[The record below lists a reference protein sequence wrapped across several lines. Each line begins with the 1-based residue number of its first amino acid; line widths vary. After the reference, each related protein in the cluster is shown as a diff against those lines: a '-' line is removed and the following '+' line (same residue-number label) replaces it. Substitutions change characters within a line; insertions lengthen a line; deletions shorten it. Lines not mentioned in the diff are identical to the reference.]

1 MVKRNPGA
9 LIEDSIRREKLK
21 LFLETR
27 TCGGILLDLGCGP
40 RPYFDLYSPYFDK
53 TIGADLPST
62 PFPTR
67 NIDIQCE
74 ATSVPLPDNHIDVIL
89 CTEVLHDIA
98 EPDLFFNEVYRLL
111 KPGGCLFLTSPFVV
125 PIVDGDFDHYRYTKT
140 GLRYRISKSG
150 LLVDEIIPTG
160 DLISSTITLSIKPAL
175 RLFNYLAKKCRFPL
189 LRSAWNPLFFLC
201 VILPQLAYLGVRK
214 SPVRYV
220 LRKAEY
226 GATGYVS
233 IARKPS

>member
-1 MVKRNPGA
+1 MKRNPGA

-21 LFLETR
+21 QFLKAR
-27 TCGGILLDLGCGP
+27 TGRGILLDLGCGP
-40 RPYFDLYSPYFDK
+40 RPYLDLYTEHFDK
-53 TIGADLPST
+53 TIGADLPNT

-74 ATSVPLPDNHIDVIL
+74 ATSVPLPENHIDVIL

-111 KPGGCLFLTSPFVV
+111 KPGGYLFLTSPFVV
-125 PIVDGDFDHYRYTKT
+125 PIVDGAFDHYRYTET

-150 LLVDEIIPTG
+150 LLVDEIMPVG
-160 DLISSTITLSIKPAL
+160 DLISSTLTLSVKPAL
-175 RLFNYLAKKCRFPL
+175 RLFNLLAKKSRLTL
-189 LRSAWNPLFFLC
+189 LRTAWNPLFLLC
-201 VILPQLAYLGVRK
+201 VILPQLAYLSVRK
-214 SPVRYV
+214 SPARSL

-233 IARKPS
+233 IARKPA

>member
-1 MVKRNPGA
+1 MKRNPGA
-9 LIEDSIRREKLK
+9 LIEDSIRTEKLK
-21 LFLETR
+21 QFLSAR
-27 TCGGILLDLGCGP
+27 NGRGILLDLGCGP
-40 RPYFDLYSPYFDK
+40 RPYFDLYASYFDS
-53 TIGADLPST
+53 TIGADLPNT

-98 EPDLFFNEVYRLL
+98 EPDLFFDEVYRLL
-111 KPGGCLFLTSPFVV
+111 KPGGHLFLTSPFVV
-125 PIVDGDFDHYRYTKT
+125 PIVDGTFDHYRYTET

-150 LLVDEIIPTG
+150 LLVDEIMPVG
-160 DLISSTITLSIKPAL
+160 DLISSTLTLSIKPAL
-175 RLFNYLAKKCRFPL
+175 RTFNLLAKKCRFPL
-189 LRSAWNPLFFLC
+189 LKTAWNPLFLVF
-201 VILPQLAYLGVRK
+201 VILPQLAYLGVRN
-214 SPVRYV
+214 SPIRSL

>member
-1 MVKRNPGA
+1 MKRNPGA

-21 LFLETR
+21 RFLDAR
-27 TCGGILLDLGCGP
+27 TGKGILLDLGCGP
-40 RPYFDLYSPYFDK
+40 RPYLDLYSTYFDS
-53 TIGADLPST
+53 TIGADLPNT

-74 ATSVPLPDNHIDVIL
+74 ATAVPLPDNHVDVIL

-98 EPDLFFNEVYRLL
+98 EPDLFFNEVFRLL
-111 KPGGCLFLTSPFVV
+111 KPGGYLFLTSPFVV
-125 PIVDGDFDHYRYTKT
+125 PVVDGTFDHYRYTET

-150 LLVDEIIPTG
+150 LLIEEILPVG

-175 RLFNYLAKKCRFPL
+175 RLFNLLAKKCRL
-189 LRSAWNPLFFLC
+189 SVLKSAWNPFFL
-201 VILPQLAYLGVRK
+201 VFVTIPQLAYLSVRN
-214 SPVRYV
+214 SPIRGL